1 MSLLMDALRKAEAA
15 KQQGAEP
22 QSPTPDELT
31 LEPIPPPATS
41 PLPDLAQHLDSVGAD
56 LAAMP
61 ATPPPRGSRTGPP
74 NGNARRDEAEREA
87 ARNLFAVKEAPA
99 SRLPLW
105 LFLGLAGTA
114 ALGIAGY
121 FWWQLQALP
130 GRPLGATAQPAAPV
144 PPARPRPEAAAPTR
158 NATAPAASATT
169 PAHAGLGATPP
180 AIRPADPAMPEAAAT
195 PVTRVD
201 SRRTAVPATT
211 EAPIR
216 ISRERPT
223 VSPALG
229 RAYAAL
235 LAGRLDDARRDYERV
250 LHGDPKHVDALLGLA
265 TIALREGRSD
275 LAEGYFLSAL
285 ESDPLN
291 QHAQAALLN
300 LGGAPSDPQLSESRL
315 KSLLA
320 AQPDSPPLEFALG
333 NLYARQGRWS
343 EAQQS
348 YFRAFSGEPDNAD
361 YLYNLAVSLDHLR
374 QATLAA
380 QYYRQALAAA
390 EARGAAFER
399 APVEARLRQLQP

>member
-15 KQQGAEP
+15 KQQGTEA
-22 QSPTPDELT
+22 PTPTAGELS

-61 ATPPPRGSRTGPP
+61 ATPPPRGSRTAPSD
-74 NGNARRDEAEREA
+74 GNARRDEAERAA

-105 LFLGLAGTA
+105 LFVGLAGIA

-130 GRPLGATAQPAAPV
+130 GRPLGATAQPAVPTPLARTRPDTAAPARDATTPARAESGTTT
-144 PPARPRPEAAAPTR
+144 PPARPAVAPEPAPPPPTSRVDTRRPAAP
-158 NATAPAASATT
+158 ATAES
-169 PAHAGLGATPP
+169 
-180 AIRPADPAMPEAAAT
+180 
-195 PVTRVD
+195 
-201 SRRTAVPATT
+201 
-211 EAPIR
+211 PIR

-235 LAGRLDDARRDYERV
+235 LAGRLDDARRDYEQV
-250 LHGDPKHVDALLGLA
+250 LRGDPKHVDALLGLA

-275 LAEGYFLSAL
+275 LAEGYFLGAL

-300 LGGAPSDPQLSESRL
+300 LGAPSDPQLSESRL

-348 YFRAFSGEPDNAD
+348 YFRAFSGDPDNAD

-374 QATLAA
+374 QTALAA

-399 APVEARLRQLQP
+399 APVEARLRQLHP

>member
-15 KQQGAEP
+15 KQQGTEAP
-22 QSPTPDELT
+22 APAAGELS

-61 ATPPPRGSRTGPP
+61 ATPPPRGNRAATTD
-74 NGNARRDEAEREA
+74 GNARRDEAERAA

-105 LFLGLAGTA
+105 LFVGLAGIA

-144 PPARPRPEAAAPTR
+144 PQARPRREAAAPIE
-158 NATAPAASATT
+158 SATT
-169 PAHAGLGATPP
+169 PVHAGPGTAPRV
-180 AIRPADPAMPEAAAT
+180 IRPADPAPPESATAPATRADARRPAA
-195 PVTRVD
+195 
-201 SRRTAVPATT
+201 PATT
-211 EAPIR
+211 ESPIR